1 MSREGIVKSSKVF
14 QNLPLPARCAVAIFG
29 VAGVITI
36 LWTALSEP
44 FNGVLQLLAIVGLA
58 VATAQMKVRLYKDS
72 TISFLT
78 SVVLLSLLIGG
89 TREALLAGICGVTV
103 QTYFPHR
110 KLELHRLVF
119 NVGMIAVTIQSS
131 AWVYAF
137 FLSRSSGSF
146 PSTLASILGASS
158 MYYLGNS
165 LSVSLI
171 IALSKRESMLRLWL
185 DHFIYAAPSFIIAGL
200 LSLLAFE
207 LAQSREGF
215 MLLTLVPVAS
225 ITYYA
230 SVRNAGARA
239 RAL

>member
-1 MSREGIVKSSKVF
+1 MKSSKVF
-14 QNLPLPARCAVAIFG
+14 QNLPLPARSAVAIFG

-36 LWTALSEP
+36 LWTMLSEP
-44 FNGVLQLLAIVGLA
+44 FTGVLQLACTMILAIV
-58 VATAQMKVRLYKDS
+58 TAQSKVRLYKDS

-89 TREALLAGICGVTV
+89 TRDALLAGICGVTV
-103 QTYFPHR
+103 QTYFPQR
-110 KLELHRLVF
+110 KFVLHRLVF
-119 NVGMIAVTIQSS
+119 NLGMIAVTVQAS

-137 FLSRSSGSF
+137 FLSQSSGSF
-146 PSTLASILGASS
+146 PSILAAILGAAS

-171 IALSKRESMLRLWL
+171 IALTKRESMLRLWL
-185 DHFIYAAPSFIIAGL
+185 DHFVYAAPSFLIAGL
-200 LSLLAFE
+200 LSLLTFE

-215 MLLTLVPVAS
+215 TLLTLAPVAS

>member
-1 MSREGIVKSSKVF
+1 VKPSKVF

-29 VAGVITI
+29 VAGVIAT
-36 LWTALSEP
+36 LWTMLSEP
-44 FNGVLQLLAIVGLA
+44 FTGGLQLACTMILAIV
-58 VATAQMKVRLYKDS
+58 TAQSKVRLYKDS

-89 TREALLAGICGVTV
+89 TRDALLAGICGVTV
-103 QTYFPHR
+103 QTYFPQR
-110 KLELHRLVF
+110 KFVLHRLVF
-119 NVGMIAVTIQSS
+119 NLGMIAVTVQAS

-137 FLSRSSGSF
+137 FLSQSSGSF
-146 PSTLASILGASS
+146 PSILAAILGASS

-165 LSVSLI
+165 LSVSLV
-171 IALSKRESMLRLWL
+171 IALTKRESMLRLWL
-185 DHFIYAAPSFIIAGL
+185 DHFVYAAPSFLIAGL
-200 LSLLAFE
+200 LSLLTFE

-215 MLLTLVPVAS
+215 TLLTLAPVAS